1 MRTIEELETKMR
13 ARGLSMQVF
22 GTADACIV
30 VWLYAADDPEL
41 GVFPGEGNTLLEALE
56 EAFASWD
63 QNRKPKD

>member
-30 VWLYAADDPEL
+30 VWLYAADAQTNFCTANLAAANAPRSPTQSN
-41 GVFPGEGNTLLEALE
+41 PGFFKLNL
-56 EAFASWD
+56 
-63 QNRKPKD
+63 Q